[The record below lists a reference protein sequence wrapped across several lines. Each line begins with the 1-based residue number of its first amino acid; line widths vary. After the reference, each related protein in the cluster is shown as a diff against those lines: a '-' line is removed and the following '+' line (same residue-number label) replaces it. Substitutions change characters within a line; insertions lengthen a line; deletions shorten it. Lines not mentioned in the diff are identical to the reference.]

1 MRAEAATGSSIT
13 AVARCV
19 QCEVTTTTLSPLPA
33 GLRIHNAVD
42 GSADIVL
49 GRDKRGDRMVPLFR
63 YSTANGVEYAVAISE
78 HDIVRVMN
86 SLVVLFSGDELR
98 RSMVARIDRRRI
110 SNFRKRS

>member
-1 MRAEAATGSSIT
+1 M
-13 AVARCV
+13 
-19 QCEVTTTTLSPLPA
+19 TTTTLSPLPA

-86 SLVVLFSGDELR
+86 SLVVLFSGDE
-98 RSMVARIDRRRI
+98 SEVAAWWRELTGGGSATSGKDPEVG
-110 SNFRKRS
+110 